1 MKKKEEQEKP
11 IRQISNRGYR
21 KIIGRFPSIKCGR
34 SVRFES
40 LLEMDF
46 IYHLEQDKLVKAYCE
61 QPCKISYYSNN
72 RHRIYVPDFKVH
84 RTDQPRALLIEV
96 KPMEKVLKQVSRLKQ
111 IKKAA
116 QAMGYDF
123 HIVTEA
129 SIRQEPKL
137 SILKYLHRYA
147 SIKISP
153 ECLYETISYLRQ
165 QKGTATI
172 GMVEERLSKFGF
184 LRQEVY
190 KMFYDG
196 TLQVDFATQLSSDAT
211 VVLCSSYIKD

>member
-1 MKKKEEQEKP
+1 
-11 IRQISNRGYR
+11 
-21 KIIGRFPSIKCGR
+21 
-34 SVRFES
+34 
-40 LLEMDF
+40 
-46 IYHLEQDKLVKAYCE
+46 
-61 QPCKISYYSNN
+61 
-72 RHRIYVPDFKVH
+72 
-84 RTDQPRALLIEV
+84 
-96 KPMEKVLKQVSRLKQ
+96 MEKVVKQVSRLKQ

-123 HIVTEA
+123 HIVTEV

-172 GMVEERLSKFGF
+172 GMVEERLSKYAF

-190 KMFYDG
+190 KMIYDG
-196 TLQVDFATQLSSDAT
+196 TLQLDFTSPLDSNAT
-211 VVLCSSYIKD
+211 VVLRPSYIKD